1 MEVSPVLKVL
11 PGLCSSRFE
20 MPGGRLQE
28 AAREAWAL
36 VRAQPRITVDPLVHV
51 SGSQSESGLP
61 WQPRHSA
68 CLTPGRGWRGRGGR
82 GGDRAEGHRLRGK
95 SGWLYDSPP
104 ARARDS
110 LELSRAGPDP

>member
-61 WQPRHSA
+61 WQPRHRA

-82 GGDRAEGHRLRGK
+82 GVTGRRGTGFGGSRGGCMTRLRPGLGTAW
-95 SGWLYDSPP
+95 S
-104 ARARDS
+104 
-110 LELSRAGPDP
+110 